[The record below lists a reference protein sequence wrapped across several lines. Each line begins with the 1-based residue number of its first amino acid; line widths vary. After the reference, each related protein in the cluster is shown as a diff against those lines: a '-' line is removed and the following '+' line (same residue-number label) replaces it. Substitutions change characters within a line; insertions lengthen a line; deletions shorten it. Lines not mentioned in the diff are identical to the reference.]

1 MKLINGVKKKDLRNF
16 FGVKDGVA
24 FVLCAALLL
33 VATAFVS
40 GFSGS
45 TVQNILTENVVDVNS
60 DAQNEELTIVLD
72 PGHGGADGGAV
83 GFGGVLEKDL
93 NLDIALMLRDM
104 LVFNGY
110 NVVMTRTEDIMYYDE
125 NSTLSKKAQD
135 TFRRVNIT
143 KDYEN
148 CVFVSIHMNKFVSEK
163 YSGLQVYYSAN
174 VDGGKE
180 LAQNIQSFA
189 KELLQSDNN
198 RKIKKANSTIYVLDK
213 AVVPAVLVECGF
225 LSNAAETEKL
235 CDKEYRRDLATMLFM
250 AIDDYFSPT
259 DEENTTN

>member
-1 MKLINGVKKKDLRNF
+1 MKYIKDGKRKKLREF

-24 FVLCAALLL
+24 FVLCAALIL
-33 VATAFVS
+33 VASAFVS
-40 GFSGS
+40 AFSGS
-45 TVQNILTENVVDVNS
+45 TVQNILTENIADVNS
-60 DAQNEELTIVLD
+60 SAQNGELTIVLD
-72 PGHGGADGGAV
+72 PGHGGADGGAS
-83 GFGGVLEKDL
+83 GANGVLEKDL
-93 NLDIALMLRDM
+93 NLDVALMLRDM
-104 LVFNGY
+104 LAFNGY
-110 NVVMTRTEDIMYYDE
+110 NVVMTRTEDVMYYDE

-148 CVFVSIHMNKFVSEK
+148 CVFVSIHMNKFASEK

-189 KELLQSDNN
+189 KELLQKDNN
-198 RKIKKANSTIYVLDK
+198 RKIKKATSTIYVLDK

-225 LSNAAETEKL
+225 LSNAAETDKL

-250 AIDDYFSPT
+250 AIDSHFSLNS
-259 DEENTTN
+259 EENTTN